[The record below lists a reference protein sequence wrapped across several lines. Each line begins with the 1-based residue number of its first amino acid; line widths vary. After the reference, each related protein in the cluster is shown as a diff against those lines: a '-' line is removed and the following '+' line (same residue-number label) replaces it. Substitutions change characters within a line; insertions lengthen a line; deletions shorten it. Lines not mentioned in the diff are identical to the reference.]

1 MKVCYWDTEDIEITN
16 VKSIDFY
23 KNFIRCYLEDSTE
36 VEVPLYLMLTIKD
49 ENQQEVSK

>member
-1 MKVCYWDTEDIEITN
+1 MKVCYWDTEDIEIIN

-49 ENQQEVSK
+49 EKTTGGI